1 VHNHLL
7 GLENIQFEIIL
18 FGPGFDVCEF
28 GWYKRCLIRRG
39 YQVAIIGIF
48 IQKYEE
54 TESVEIRDM
63 DDECRRANPRA
74 LNNTGS
80 NLPKTRQQS
89 PKFGFM
95 TTALEKP

>member
-1 VHNHLL
+1 MYLHSRSVHNHLL

-28 GWYKRCLIRRG
+28 GWYKRGLIRRG

-54 TESVEIRDM
+54 TERVEIRDM
-63 DDECRRANPRA
+63 DDECRRANP
-74 LNNTGS
+74 LLIVFIIVYHNTR
-80 NLPKTRQQS
+80 NKI
-89 PKFGFM
+89 
-95 TTALEKP
+95 